1 MIWMLLTA
9 CMLQEPNEEG
19 PVAEDLRIDAP
30 TWSGLVQK
38 REIVSKPYHIDAIYP
53 SMRGPSG
60 FDYAN
65 LLDTEKPEL
74 VWITGYQT
82 EVVDAATEGEL
93 SQEYMCHANLD
104 FDAKTHYGHFPDSP
118 PISGRVFTL
127 SQGQQQIHFPPGMGI
142 PVRSDLQLSLATQVL
157 NLNIPDPDLQ
167 VRHKVNIEFVRDS
180 DLEGYRAKHPGWEM
194 TPLYQTAVQGFK
206 ALENARYY
214 GVKHDEADEA
224 ELGQGCSVGM
234 SAIEGDVDEDT
245 HGQKFTA
252 HWVVP
257 PGKETNRTNVTR
269 FLNLPFDTTAYYIAT
284 HLHPFAQSLTL
295 NDLTT
300 GQQVY
305 QSKARNSKGRIGI
318 DDIDVYASYEGIAL
332 QKDHEYEL
340 VSEYDNTS
348 GKDIDSM
355 AVLYFYAHDRKFD
368 RAATL
373 ARIAAAE
380 KEVPSTDPKPEPS
393 M

>member
-1 MIWMLLTA
+1 MLAA
-9 CMLQEPNEEG
+9 CSLQEPLDEPLPEA
-19 PVAEDLRIDAP
+19 VRIEAS

-38 REIVSKPYHIDAIYP
+38 RQIVSKPYHIDAIYP

-74 VWITGYQT
+74 VWIVGYQT
-82 EVVDAATEGEL
+82 EVVDAGTQGEL

-104 FDAKTHYGHFPDSP
+104 FDAKTHYGHFPNSP

-127 SQGQQQIHFPPGMGI
+127 SQGQQEIHFPPGMGI

-157 NLNIPDPDLQ
+157 NLNIDKPDLK

-180 DLEGYRAKHPGWEM
+180 DLASYRAKHPDWEM

-214 GVKHDEADEA
+214 GVKHDDASAE
-224 ELGQGCSVGM
+224 ELGEGCSVGM
-234 SAIEGDVDEDT
+234 SAVEGDVDEDT

-257 PGKETNRTNVTR
+257 PGKELNRTNVTR
-269 FLNLPFDTTAYYIAT
+269 FLNLPFDTRAYYVAT
-284 HLHPFAQSLTL
+284 HLHPFATSLTL

-300 GQQVY
+300 GKEVY
-305 QSKARNSKGRIGI
+305 VSKAKNSEGRIGL
-318 DDIDVYASYEGIAL
+318 DHLDVYASYEGIKL
-332 QKDHEYEL
+332 EKDHEYEL
-340 VSEYDNTS
+340 VSAYDNTS

-355 AVLYFYAHDRKFD
+355 AVLYFYAHDRNFD
-368 RAATL
+368 YAKTL
-373 ARIAAAE
+373 DRIAKAE
-380 KEVPSTDPKPEPS
+380 LEKPEEEKPKPEPS